1 MLSKIVGT
9 ITNKTSN
16 YYQFYAAGEN
26 EFSIPVHIMQYC
38 IYPHEMLD
46 EDGTLKTGQEIQ
58 LRKKIRTDGKTY
70 YYPAHDIYPPQQ
82 VAKPCAT
89 SMADNFGNITKIDFN
104 SPDKFKELV
113 AEFGQRISEFDTETR
128 NEALKIISEQNV
140 AVACPYLRKLLHK
153 PAFPMENETIEYKSS
168 FINPPNPGKD
178 NDPTFQL
185 RKIIRTLVGFAN
197 SDKHRGT
204 VFVGIKDDG
213 EICGIENEFQHF
225 ANGYNREKFTAM
237 FQNLYKQIASAALM
251 CQTRISWFESEGHIC
266 AKIDVDYNGDVVLI
280 NGTELYVRKDS
291 STHLLKGQDMVDFI
305 RNYQK
310 QTIN

>member
-1 MLSKIVGT
+1 MEDIKALIKHKNAS
-9 ITNKTSN
+9 
-16 YYQFYAAGEN
+16 YYQIYVAGEG
-26 EFSIPVHIMQYC
+26 EFSIPAQIMRYC
-38 IYPHEMLD
+38 IYPREMLD

-58 LRKKIRTDGKTY
+58 LRKKIRTDGKACF
-70 YYPAHDIYPPQQ
+70 YPAHDVYPPQKI
-82 VAKPCAT
+82 AKPHTT
-89 SMADNFGNITKIDFN
+89 SLADNFVNITKIDFN
-104 SPDKFKELV
+104 SPDKLKELI
-113 AEFGQRISEFDTETR
+113 AEFGQRISDFDTETR
-128 NEALKIISEQNV
+128 NEALKIISEQNP
-140 AVACPYLRKLLHK
+140 ATACPYLRKLLHK
-153 PAFPMENETIEYKSS
+153 PTFPMENEDIEYKSS
-168 FINPPNPGKD
+168 FINPPNPGQD

-197 SDKHRGT
+197 SDNHRGT

-213 EICGIENEFQHF
+213 EICGVENEFQHF

-280 NGTELYVRKDS
+280 NGSELYVRKDS

-305 RNYQK
+305 RNYK
-310 QTIN
+310 NKL